1 MDQVGDGVAPFDK
14 SVMLN
19 HLEHVHSLE
28 EAANFLFLDDDV
40 YNASDVVDR
49 AFLSPFNARVDAFND
64 LMLRHLP
71 AEKNNDS
78 LSPLFFLLFATD
90 SY

>member
-1 MDQVGDGVAPFDK
+1 
-14 SVMLN
+14 
-19 HLEHVHSLE
+19 LE
-28 EAANFLFLDDDV
+28 EAADFLFLEDDV

-49 AFLSPFNARVDAFND
+49 AFLSPFNARVDGFND

-71 AEKNNDS
+71 GEESMAS
-78 LSPLFFLLFATD
+78 PSPLFSFLTTTD